1 MLLGRS
7 NRASMAN
14 KSFVVL
20 PADEAREADGWIE
33 KNASLGLPACPYHT
47 KHGTIAICGNGPSLR
62 TVYPS
67 KGPIAALNGAWRT
80 LVANGVMP
88 DYIIA
93 HDPCAHNV
101 AWFDD
106 CPDEP
111 TYLLASSVHPSV
123 YEKLKGKKV
132 CQWYPNGDVERRN
145 GYSPLIG
152 GGFTIGC
159 VSLNL
164 LNLVGYTRF
173 EIYGIDSCYAED
185 GSHHASDQGWN
196 ITQPRVFTVGEQ
208 SFLAEDW
215 MAAQVEHFLEQIEEN
230 RRKYAVDVK
239 CPGFLKAAIEHNT
252 LEVLYDLD
260 VAPGSF
266 DFMCSMLNVENFREK
281 CGFSRVHVH
290 LKPGKDR
297 GFRPNEIV
305 DVKHEQKN
313 QMLNKVVRPLIEMY
327 GFEEV
332 GSLNNPV
339 QFQYSPKESLD
350 YYRETGKLPVYEANA
365 TAKRWAANNYSDR
378 PYVITLREAEYWPQ
392 RNSDVAEWVKFAKT
406 LDRRVIFIRDT
417 AKAFIPIEG
426 FETCPTA
433 SLDLHARL
441 TLYRAACMNFFVPN
455 GPGGLA
461 WYSKDIPYL
470 TFYKSAPGY
479 HCHSTEFLKEHVG
492 LDAYGQF
499 PWASERQRLI
509 YADDTFEN
517 IQKAYLEM
525 NKTQIAA

>member
-1 MLLGRS
+1 
-7 NRASMAN
+7 MAN

-20 PADEAREADGWIE
+20 PADEAREADSWIE

-47 KHGTIAICGNGPSLR
+47 KHGSISVCGNGPSLR
-62 TVYPS
+62 AVFPN

-80 LVANGVMP
+80 LVEHGVIP

-93 HDPCAHNV
+93 HDPCAKNV

-106 CPDEP
+106 CPSEP
-111 TYLLASSVHPSV
+111 TYLLASSVHPDV

-132 CQWYPNGDVERRN
+132 CQWYPNGDVERAL
-145 GYSPLIG
+145 GYRPLIG

-159 VSLNL
+159 VALNL
-164 LNLVGYTRF
+164 LNLFGYTHF
-173 EIYGIDSCYAED
+173 HVYGLDSCYGED
-185 GSHHASDQGWN
+185 GAHHATPQNWN
-196 ITQPRVFTVGEQ
+196 ITQPRVFSVGEQ

-215 MAAQVEHFLEQIEEN
+215 MAAQVEHFLEQVEAN
-230 RRKYAVDVK
+230 RRRYTVDVK

-281 CGFSRVHVH
+281 AGYSRVHVH
-290 LKPGKDR
+290 LRAGSDR

-313 QMLNKVVRPLIEMY
+313 RMLNHVVRPLIGMF
-327 GFEEV
+327 GFTEV
-332 GSLNNPV
+332 CDLTNPV
-339 QFQYSPKESLD
+339 QFQYSPRESVD
-350 YYRETGKLPVYEANA
+350 YYKETGKLPVYEASDL
-365 TAKRWAANNYSDR
+365 AKRWVANKYGDS

-392 RNSDVAEWVKFAKT
+392 RNSNIDEWIKFAKT
-406 LDRRVIFIRDT
+406 LDGRVIFLRDT
-417 AKAFIPIEG
+417 AKAYIPIEG

-433 SLDLHARL
+433 SLDLNVRL
-441 TLYRAACMNFFVPN
+441 ALYRQAKMNFFVTN
-455 GPGGLA
+455 GPAGLA
-461 WYSKDIPYL
+461 HYSKDIPYL
-470 TFYKSAPGY
+470 NFYTTAKGY
-479 HCHSTEFLKEHVG
+479 HCYDPAWLKEFVG
-492 LDAYGQF
+492 IEPYGQM
-499 PWASERQRLI
+499 PWAGPHQRLV

-517 IQKAYLEM
+517 IRSAFDEM
-525 NKTQIAA
+525 NVKQQAA